1 VHSATGEMRCLR
13 RLFGQDRKPHRPKAL
28 VAPGLDTIGGRVAAL
43 HTTIN
48 SPVAEIGHVMPQA
61 ATVSARSFD
70 VPVSKML
77 DHYGWQMLIRQFD

>member
-1 VHSATGEMRCLR
+1 
-13 RLFGQDRKPHRPKAL
+13 
-28 VAPGLDTIGGRVAAL
+28 VAVL

-48 SPVAEIGHVMPQA
+48 NPVAEIGHVVPQA
-61 ATVSARSFD
+61 ATVSARSFE